1 MGLTLINELKG
12 KTKRVEY
19 VGTDLPEGDFPEDFS
34 TEEVCAE

>member
-19 VGTDLPEGDFPEDFS
+19 VGTDLPEGNFPDDFPTNEA
-34 TEEVCAE
+34 CAE